1 MINSSFSYHKAKNQA
16 NPYNIN
22 EIIQSRFFNKIAK
35 EANQKLESIGNA
47 VLLKELLAGCIVEFE
62 VTLSQFIK
70 VNRIISIN

>member
-1 MINSSFSYHKAKNQA
+1 MINSSFSYHKAKNQT